1 MPCRAIAVSWAK
13 REQAMSMRDL
23 ILYVVI
29 PFNVILILVIYYWFF

>member
-1 MPCRAIAVSWAK
+1 
-13 REQAMSMRDL
+13 MSMRDL